1 MCKKIEICG
10 KLIPIVPN
18 KYRESEDFISC
29 VDVICAYEDID
40 CCDCTIKTP
49 VNEKDIE
56 IIDTKDKLLEVEIF
70 KDIWTCVNATFN
82 KINEMGG
89 IFCTDIICGDVEEID
104 CKDCIFA
111 EDEFLNLNDI
121 NYKMID

>member
-1 MCKKIEICG
+1 MCSKIEICG

-18 KYRESEDFISC
+18 KYRELEYFISC
-29 VDVICAYEDID
+29 NDVICAYEGID

-49 VNEKDIE
+49 INEKDIE
-56 IIDTKDKLLEVEIF
+56 IIDTEDKLLEVEIF
-70 KDIWTCVNATFN
+70 KDVWACVDATFD

-89 IFCTDIICGDVEEID
+89 IFCTDIRCGNVDYINCE
-104 CKDCIFA
+104 DCIFA

-121 NYKMID
+121 KYKIID